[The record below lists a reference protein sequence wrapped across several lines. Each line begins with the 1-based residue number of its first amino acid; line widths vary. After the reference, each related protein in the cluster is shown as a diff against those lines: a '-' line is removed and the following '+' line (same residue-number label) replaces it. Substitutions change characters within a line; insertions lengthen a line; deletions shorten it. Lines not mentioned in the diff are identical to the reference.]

1 MVRISF
7 IRLLSYLGIRA
18 HAVTQTHGLIHLIFF
33 FFGVCVS
40 HKYMHVY
47 SCTQTETKSGH
58 SSFNLPHSV
67 CVCVCVSTVE
77 GKHSADAAKFPLEG
91 RSREGGKKKN
101 RYSSK
106 ILMAE

>member
-1 MVRISF
+1 MFTAVHRRRLNQV
-7 IRLLSYLGIRA
+7 IRP
-18 HAVTQTHGLIHLIFF
+18 LIFLIQ
-33 FFGVCVS
+33 CVR
-40 HKYMHVY
+40 
-47 SCTQTETKSGH
+47 
-58 SSFNLPHSV
+58 
-67 CVCVCVSTVE
+67 VCVSTVE